1 MDILFNYVSIHK
13 LSGFNLYWLPKKG
26 NILVLFSEAD
36 LFNLFIYF
44 GSEGTACTGNLTASM
59 FMSATITNTS

>member
-1 MDILFNYVSIHK
+1 MNIIFNYVSIHK
-13 LSGFNLYWLPKKG
+13 LAGFNLNWLPKKS

-36 LFNLFIYF
+36 LFNLFIYL

-59 FMSATITNTS
+59 FMSAMTKNTS